1 MSNKQIN
8 DIMKIVQTLEHS
20 DILFKEITKT
30 VKNETKEQ
38 KGGSLGLL
46 ISTLGTSFL
55 GNMLI
60 GKGML

>member
-1 MSNKQIN
+1 
-8 DIMKIVQTLEHS
+8 MKIVQNLEHS
-20 DILFKEITKT
+20 DILFKGITKT
-30 VKNETKEQ
+30 VKSETKEQ
-38 KGGSLGLL
+38 KGGFLGLL

>member
-1 MSNKQIN
+1 
-8 DIMKIVQTLEHS
+8 MKIVQTLEHS
-20 DILFKEITKT
+20 DILFKGITKT

-46 ISTLGTSFL
+46 ISTLRTSFL